1 MGQLVIVLVCCRR
14 FLSILAGLR
23 MRISHPAVICQE
35 TQNMNNL
42 GHEHP
47 TSSGGFL
54 TFKHHSSGLMIFL
67 HLPTQ
72 YFEEKQKK
80 GKRSYQQNNP
90 LHMAQD

>member
-23 MRISHPAVICQE
+23 MRISYPAVICQE

-54 TFKHHSSGLMIFL
+54 HFL
-67 HLPTQ
+67 SIT
-72 YFEEKQKK
+72 
-80 GKRSYQQNNP
+80 
-90 LHMAQD
+90 AVV